1 MESALFSGLQGLFL
15 GVANLGL
22 GQVIMILVGS
32 ALLYLGIKKGYE
44 PLLLVPIGF
53 GAILVNIPLADM
65 MGEEGFLRFF
75 YDAGVLTEV
84 FPLLIFIGIGAMT
97 DFQPLLENPKIILL
111 GAAGQF
117 GIFLTLLLAL
127 ALGFDKLD
135 AVAVAIIGACDGP
148 TAIYV
153 SSKFAPHLLGA
164 MIDFGPVLANPI
176 VLLFGAAGQFGIF
189 LTLFL
194 ALWLGFL
201 RQEAVSIAVIGA
213 CDGPTAIFVTSR
225 YAPAL
230 LPAVSIA
237 AYSYM
242 SLVPLIQPPIMRLL
256 TTDRERKIVM
266 GVVKQPVSKTTK
278 ILFPIVVT
286 IFASILAPKGAPLIG
301 TVMLGNLMKESGVV
315 DRLKSASENEI
326 ANIVTLLLGL
336 CIGATMEAD
345 KFLRAQTLLILGL
358 GFVAISLDTAVGVL
372 FGKLMCFLTGGK
384 INPLIGAAG
393 ISAFPMSARVVQ
405 AEGQKYNKK
414 NYLLMHAMSANAGGQ
429 IGSVI
434 AAAVMLS
441 VLQGMGIIGG

>member
-1 MESALFSGLQGLFL
+1 MESALASGLQGLFL

-22 GQVIMILVGS
+22 GHVVMLVIGS
-32 ALLYLGIKKGYE
+32 LLLYLGINKGYE

-65 MGEEGFLRFF
+65 MGNEGFLRFF
-75 YDAGVLTEV
+75 YDNGVLTEV
-84 FPLLIFIGIGAMT
+84 FPLLIFVGIGAMT

-153 SSKFAPHLLGA
+153 SSKFAPHMLGA
-164 MIDFGPVLANPI
+164 
-176 VLLFGAAGQFGIF
+176 
-189 LTLFL
+189 
-194 ALWLGFL
+194 
-201 RQEAVSIAVIGA
+201 VSV
-213 CDGPTAIFVTSR
+213 
-225 YAPAL
+225 
-230 LPAVSIA
+230 A

-242 SLVPLIQPPIMRLL
+242 SLVPLIQPPIMRAL
-256 TTDRERKIVM
+256 TSEKERQIIMGAAKREPI
-266 GVVKQPVSKTTK
+266 SKTTK
-278 ILFPIVVT
+278 IVFPIVVT

-301 TVMLGNLMKESGVV
+301 TVMLGNLLRESGVV
-315 DRLKSASENEI
+315 DRLKNAAENEI
-326 ANIVTLLLGL
+326 TNIVTLLLGL
-336 CIGATMEAD
+336 CIGATMEASN
-345 KFLRAQTLLILGL
+345 FLRGETLLILCL
-358 GFVAISLDTAVGVL
+358 GFIAISLDTAVGVL
-372 FGKLMCFLTGGK
+372 FGKLMGGK

-405 AEGQKYNKK
+405 VEGQKYNKK

-429 IGSVI
+429 IGSVV

-441 VLQGMGIIGG
+441 VLQGMGIVGG

>member
-1 MESALFSGLQGLFL
+1 MESALVSGLQGLFL
-15 GVANLGL
+15 GVLSL
-22 GQVIMILVGS
+22 RPDHVIMILIASG
-32 ALLYLGIKKGYE
+32 LLYLGIKKGYE

-65 MGEEGFLRFF
+65 MGKEGFLRFF

-127 ALGFDKLD
+127 AVGFDKLD

-153 SSKFAPHLLGA
+153 SAKFAPHMLGA
-164 MIDFGPVLANPI
+164 
-176 VLLFGAAGQFGIF
+176 
-189 LTLFL
+189 
-194 ALWLGFL
+194 
-201 RQEAVSIAVIGA
+201 VSV
-213 CDGPTAIFVTSR
+213 
-225 YAPAL
+225 
-230 LPAVSIA
+230 A

-242 SLVPLIQPPIMRLL
+242 SLVPLIQPPIMRAL
-256 TTDRERKIVM
+256 TTEKEKTIVM
-266 GVVKQPVSKTTK
+266 GAVRQPVSKTTK

-301 TVMLGNLMKESGVV
+301 TVMLGNLMKESGGV

-326 ANIVTLLLGL
+326 ANVVTLLLGL

-345 KFLRAQTLLILGL
+345 KFLRGQTLLILAL
-358 GFVAISLDTAVGVL
+358 GFIAISLDTAVGIL

-393 ISAFPMSARVVQ
+393 ISAFPMAARVVQ
-405 AEGQKYNKK
+405 VEGQKYNKK

-441 VLQGMGIIGG
+441 VLQGMGIVGG

>member
-1 MESALFSGLQGLFL
+1 MESALVSGVQGLFAGVMSVTL
-15 GVANLGL
+15 GH
-22 GQVIMILVGS
+22 VIMLAIAVV
-32 ALLYLGIKKGYE
+32 LLYLGIKKGYE

-65 MGEEGFLRFF
+65 MGKDGFLRFF

-97 DFQPLLENPKIILL
+97 DFQPLLQNPKIILL

-135 AVAVAIIGACDGP
+135 AVAVAVIGACDGP

-153 SSKFAPHLLGA
+153 SSKFAPHMLGA
-164 MIDFGPVLANPI
+164 
-176 VLLFGAAGQFGIF
+176 
-189 LTLFL
+189 
-194 ALWLGFL
+194 
-201 RQEAVSIAVIGA
+201 VSV
-213 CDGPTAIFVTSR
+213 
-225 YAPAL
+225 
-230 LPAVSIA
+230 A

-242 SLVPLIQPPIMRLL
+242 SLVPLIQPPIMRAL
-256 TTDRERKIVM
+256 TTEKERKIVM
-266 GVVKQPVSKTTK
+266 GAAKSEPISKTTK
-278 ILFPIVVT
+278 IVFPIAVT

-301 TVMLGNLMKESGVV
+301 TVMLGNLLRESGVV
-315 DRLKSASENEI
+315 ERLKSASENEI
-326 ANIVTLLLGL
+326 ANIVTLFLGL

-345 KFLRAQTLLILGL
+345 KFLKAQTLLILGL
-358 GFVAISLDTAVGVL
+358 GFIAISLDTVVGLL
-372 FGKLMCFLTGGK
+372 FGKLMCLLTGGK

-393 ISAFPMSARVVQ
+393 ISAFPMAARVVQ
-405 AEGQKYNKK
+405 TEGQKYNKK

-441 VLQGMGIIGG
+441 VLQGMGIVTG

>member
-1 MESALFSGLQGLFL
+1 MESALVSGLQGIFL
-15 GVANLGL
+15 GITNLGL
-22 GQVIMILVGS
+22 GHVIMILVGS
-32 ALLYLGIKKGYE
+32 LLLYLGISKGYE
-44 PLLLVPIGF
+44 PLLLLPIGF
-53 GAILVNIPLADM
+53 GAILVNIPLAGM
-65 MGEEGFLRFF
+65 MDEHGFLRFF
-75 YDAGVLTEV
+75 YDNGVLTEV
-84 FPLLIFIGIGAMT
+84 FPLLIFVGIGAMT

-164 MIDFGPVLANPI
+164 
-176 VLLFGAAGQFGIF
+176 
-189 LTLFL
+189 
-194 ALWLGFL
+194 
-201 RQEAVSIAVIGA
+201 VSV
-213 CDGPTAIFVTSR
+213 
-225 YAPAL
+225 
-230 LPAVSIA
+230 A

-242 SLVPLIQPPIMRLL
+242 SLVPLIQPPIMRML
-256 TTDRERKIVM
+256 TTDKERKIVM

-278 ILFPIVVT
+278 IIFPIVVT
-286 IFASILAPKGAPLIG
+286 IVASILAPLGAALIG
-301 TVMLGNLMKESGVV
+301 TVMLGNLMRESGVV

-336 CIGATMEAD
+336 AIGGTMQAD
-345 KFLRAQTLLILGL
+345 KFLRGETLLVLALGL
-358 GFVAISLDTAVGVL
+358 IAICLDTAVGVL
-372 FGKLMCFLTGGK
+372 FGKVMCVLTSGK

-405 AEGQKYNKK
+405 VEGQKYNKK
-414 NYLLMHAMSANAGGQ
+414 SYLLMHAMSANAGGQ

-441 VLQGMGIIGG
+441 VLKGMGIVGG